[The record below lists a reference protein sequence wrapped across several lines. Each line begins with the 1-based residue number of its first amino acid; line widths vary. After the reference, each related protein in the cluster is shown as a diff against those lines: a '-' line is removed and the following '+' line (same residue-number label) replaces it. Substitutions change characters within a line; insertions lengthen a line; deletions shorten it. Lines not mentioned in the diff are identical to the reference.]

1 MAELQGFMYPR
12 TPTGAAGILPGPPWH
27 YSGEM
32 LTVEFRTDPANVAEL
47 IVGKQRNGPT
57 GLVKLAFAKQYTR
70 FESLDWQ
77 HGDA

>member
-12 TPTGAAGILPGPPWH
+12 TPTGTGGVLPGPPWH

-47 IVGKQRNGPT
+47 LPDGLELVDDDP
-57 GLVKLAFAKQYTR
+57 GLVP
-70 FESLDWQ
+70 
-77 HGDA
+77 